1 MKKLTL
7 LLFFIAH
14 LSLGQTSITKW
25 SGILNAG
32 GRKVEMILNML
43 PDTNGTFKSSWD
55 IPAQKVKALSST
67 KTEWKN
73 SSLAIEIKWIAAGF
87 TGELSEDG
95 KKITGNWG
103 QAGQQFPLVLEPYVE
118 GKNIPVV
125 EKPQTPKAPFSYESR
140 EFVYQGAKTKL
151 TYGATLT
158 YPKEGGK
165 HPFIVLIT
173 GSGAQDRDE
182 AIFDHKPFA
191 VLADF
196 LTKNG
201 FAVMRVDDR
210 GVGKSNG
217 VFQASTTGDF
227 ALDVEEHLNFAKQL
241 PEVDSTKM
249 GLLGHSEGGLIAPMV
264 AARNKSVAFV
274 ILMAGPGVDIPEL
287 MAAQNEMVLKSV
299 GVSTEAIQA
308 YLPLYKGLMKTINE
322 ASSKSEATSKSTELV
337 QDWFTKTDKTIVKN
351 TTNISSEADIKTFV
365 NPFVESLSTKWWKYF
380 ISYRPAPALEKL
392 QIPVLAMNG
401 SADIQVPAEANLK
414 GIQAALKKAGNKRLT
429 LKKFDGLNHMFQ
441 KCKACTVAEY
451 GDLETT
457 IEPEVLSYLQNWLEN
472 EKLSNFKA
480 K

>member
-1 MKKLTL
+1 MKKLVLL
-7 LLFFIAH
+7 LLFLAH
-14 LSLGQTSITKW
+14 LSFAQTSITKW
-25 SGILNAG
+25 SGMLNAG
-32 GRKVEMILNML
+32 GRKVEMILNIL

-103 QAGQQFPLVLEPYVE
+103 QAGQQFPLVLEPFVE
-118 GKNIPVV
+118 GKVIPVV

-158 YPKEGGK
+158 YPKDGGK

-182 AIFDHKPFA
+182 TIFDHKPFA

-227 ALDVEEHLNFAKQL
+227 ALDVEEHLNYAKQL

-274 ILMAGPGVDIPEL
+274 ILMARQEL
-287 MAAQNEMVLKSV
+287 ALMHKMGCKARLQSEGLCHKLLTRYYLAVLSEDGAILEGISITGAFGAPSLDKNCAGALKLGGISWAPL
-299 GVSTEAIQA
+299 GRFSGTFST
-308 YLPLYKGLMKTINE
+308 GRTTGF
-322 ASSKSEATSKSTELV
+322 SSCFGFL
-337 QDWFTKTDKTIVKN
+337 
-351 TTNISSEADIKTFV
+351 
-365 NPFVESLSTKWWKYF
+365 LSTVMEMRRFKGSFK
-380 ISYRPAPALEKL
+380 SSGLSGT
-392 QIPVLAMNG
+392 VLAKP
-401 SADIQVPAEANLK
+401 I
-414 GIQAALKKAGNKRLT
+414 T
-429 LKKFDGLNHMFQ
+429 
-441 KCKACTVAEY
+441 
-451 GDLETT
+451 
-457 IEPEVLSYLQNWLEN
+457 
-472 EKLSNFKA
+472 
-480 K
+480 